1 MSVYSL
7 CMATKQIEHPSTYRR
22 VNITLPRATLTLI
35 DRVTQKSNRSA
46 FLDRAVRFYVA
57 EAGREN
63 LKKRLKEG
71 AEARQVRDRNVAED
85 WFPIESDA

>member
-1 MSVYSL
+1 
-7 CMATKQIEHPSTYRR
+7 MAIQETGTYKR
-22 VNITLPRATLTLI
+22 VNITLPQATLTLI

-71 AEARQVRDRNVAED
+71 AQARQDRDRNVAED
-85 WFPIESDA
+85 WFPIESDT